1 MDKDERLSGVCNF
14 SREASVGISP
24 DVRRNSACII
34 DTSFPMRPRPLA
46 IHPQANFAEIQSCII
61 WAGLSNVLTDGGA
74 SLHYCSKDE
83 LGLLEALVATNGEFQ
98 KVVFSFE
105 ELSDTNRLVLN
116 NAFLTQAQK
125 DKREISNRLEKC
137 PNLKEEEI

>member
-1 MDKDERLSGVCNF
+1 MDKDERLKGICTF

-24 DVRRNSACII
+24 DVRRNAACVI
-34 DTSFPMRPRPLA
+34 DYSFPMKPRPLA

-61 WAGLSNVLTDGGA
+61 WAGLSNVLAGSGA
-74 SLHYCSKDE
+74 SLDYCSKDE

-105 ELSDTNRLVLN
+105 ELSDTHRILLN
-116 NAFLTQAQK
+116 NSFLTQSQK
-125 DKREISNRLEKC
+125 DKREMGNRLARC
-137 PNLKEEEI
+137 PNLKEEDI